1 MFYDAKCWANKQKI
15 SVAKMKLLRWIRL
28 ASIDQKIKGELFEMI
43 WSCAKESDYA
53 PIRNSELIT
62 LVVIILISYM
72 LTKSLVAQLVFTE
85 LITLVVIIVIIV
97 ISDMLAKRIVAQ
109 LVGTS

>member
-53 PIRNSELIT
+53 PIRNSELMIT
-62 LVVIILISYM
+62 LVVISYM

-97 ISDMLAKRIVAQ
+97 ISDMLAKRLITQ